1 MGHSNAAIV
10 LLEAGARPDAVDA
23 DGVSVVEWAVRQ
35 GDGRLLLRL
44 SEVDTARPTRRQLD
58 VAACVAAAGSTAV
71 ALAALLDL
79 GVSAD
84 VACTDGGSLL
94 THAALDGEIGVVAA
108 LLDAAASIDRT
119 TRSGNTALHLACH
132 MGRVDVAARLLD
144 AGADPDSRGEARR
157 TPLMMAAREGHEAVA
172 SLLVSRGANARL
184 RDAEGHSARVIAER
198 AGHDSLVA
206 ELDRLRASSPGLFGL
221 F

>member
-1 MGHSNAAIV
+1 
-10 LLEAGARPDAVDA
+10 
-23 DGVSVVEWAVRQ
+23 
-35 GDGRLLLRL
+35 
-44 SEVDTARPTRRQLD
+44 
-58 VAACVAAAGSTAV
+58 
-71 ALAALLDL
+71 
-79 GVSAD
+79 
-84 VACTDGGSLL
+84 
-94 THAALDGEIGVVAA
+94 
-108 LLDAAASIDRT
+108 
-119 TRSGNTALHLACH
+119 

-198 AGHDSLVA
+198 AGHESLVA
-206 ELDRLRASSPGLFGL
+206 ELDRLRASSSGLFGL